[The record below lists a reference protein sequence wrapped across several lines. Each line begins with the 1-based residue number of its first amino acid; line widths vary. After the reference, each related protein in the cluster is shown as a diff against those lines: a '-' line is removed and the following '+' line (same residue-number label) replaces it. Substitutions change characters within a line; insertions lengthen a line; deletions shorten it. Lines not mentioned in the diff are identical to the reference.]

1 MKSFEDFEILE
12 EDEEVSFH
20 QQKDAFKD
28 EKATSQNK
36 VIILG
41 GKLLWSDVFSL
52 MEKVDQLHH
61 VEIQTV
67 MDNFMDQWKEEKKLT
82 KSPSIRHEQKRK
94 KKLELFAQK
103 QLSFEEKRNPR
114 SGSAVSNTDSNELSV
129 LSKNLDSLVSND
141 CIKTGFPPILQA
153 NKETKVVLKRKQGSE
168 KPQTAAKEFLPSLNI
183 KATLNEKNVKKS
195 QINHRPSLI
204 CKQSLTPKSPPLT
217 PESASERFS
226 LTRCQENPSSAS

>member
-1 MKSFEDFEILE
+1 MKNFEDFEILE

-20 QQKDAFKD
+20 QQKDAFED

-67 MDNFMDQWKEEKKLT
+67 MDNFTDQWKEEKKLT

-94 KKLELFAQK
+94 KKAGTFC
-103 QLSFEEKRNPR
+103 
-114 SGSAVSNTDSNELSV
+114 T
-129 LSKNLDSLVSND
+129 
-141 CIKTGFPPILQA
+141 
-153 NKETKVVLKRKQGSE
+153 
-168 KPQTAAKEFLPSLNI
+168 
-183 KATLNEKNVKKS
+183 KATEFWRKK
-195 QINHRPSLI
+195 
-204 CKQSLTPKSPPLT
+204 
-217 PESASERFS
+217 ES
-226 LTRCQENPSSAS
+226 